1 MIMLGWP
8 NRSKGAGAAGRTRL
22 AIGKNRG
29 GIGIQFSQNQLHCE
43 LVRWSCFSLV
53 VIALGLHSAI
63 AQPPSASPESTN
75 LVSTLVEAAGSV
87 EVNRNGGTNWQK
99 APAGLLLMPGDRLRT
114 RALSRAAVQLSD
126 RSFIRL
132 NESTTLELLPPRH
145 AERWRFGLPGGSLFF
160 FNREKP
166 STVEFDTPLAAGA
179 IRGTEF
185 LLEISA
191 ASPSL
196 HLALLDGEVGLQ
208 TLAGEV
214 SLQRGEDLLYLP
226 GKALRKTLLVQSAQ
240 NIQWALYY
248 PAIISL
254 EELQLDARELLVLS
268 DVLVR
273 YRAGSMLAALAVWP
287 STEGEQGSGL
297 KILRAQ
303 LELAVGRVSE
313 AETILASLPDQPASA
328 RALLELIAVVRGDTV
343 LPSPVAT
350 RSASEELSE
359 SYRFQSRS
367 ELRLALIAARSAAIL
382 APQFGAAHA
391 RIAELEFAFRHHRE
405 ASAELQIAL
414 GLSPRLAT
422 AHAIQG
428 FVLLDRGDD
437 SGALVAFERARDLDA
452 ALGEAWLGRGLCL
465 LRLRR
470 FDEARTSFQAAAALE
485 PQRGLYR
492 SYLGKVASEGRD
504 SKAAEKEFLLAK
516 RLDPNDP
523 TAWLYSALHLWQ
535 ENRLNEAIRD
545 LENSIALNDRHATF
559 RSKLLLDNDRSVRS
573 ADLAALFS
581 DAGLPEVSHHTASRS
596 VTEEYAN
603 FSGHLFLANTLQEI
617 RANRFDLRLE
627 TARQSELLV
636 ANLLAPAGAGNLSQV
651 LSESDRLRFF
661 DQRPVGLSSITSY
674 GSRGDWSQVST
685 VFGTEH
691 GFSYA
696 LDSVYESANG
706 QRANNDLTQRA
717 VVLTAKQ
724 AIGPGDEACFQIG
737 SLRRKSGDLSDL
749 YDPATASPGL
759 RVDEK
764 QEPDIYAGWHH
775 TWSPGSHSLLLL
787 SRLDDRSALF
797 NPSSSQ
803 IFFFENGGTIQSI
816 QSPPLGPPFTNDYSG
831 RFILYSMDA
840 QQILESEHQ
849 SLVIGG
855 RLQSG
860 DFEPTVNLTRDFSG
874 SVAHQAGRAGFA
886 RGSAYG
892 YYTWRPVASLS
903 LVGGLTCDSIRFPE
917 NTDFVPI
924 SLSERSR
931 SRKSPKSGFL
941 FTPWDGGLLRG
952 TFTRSLGG
960 LFFDNSIRIE
970 PSQVAGFNQAF
981 RSLIP
986 ESVAGLLPGAAF
998 QSAGAG
1004 FDQTFS
1010 KGTFFGVEAER
1021 LSSDGDRTIGVL
1033 TNSFFLPIPNAP
1045 SSSRQSLDFRESNF
1059 SAYAAQLIG
1068 DWVTVSARYRYSQA
1082 RLSTGFPAIPDS
1094 VAGLNRIEQDNRA
1107 NLHQVTLSETVNH
1120 PSGLFERW
1128 ESLWSHQENTG
1139 YSPGLAGSDFW
1150 QHNLLVGYRFSK
1162 RRAEI
1167 TAGVL
1172 NLTDVDGRINPLNLH
1187 SELPRTRTFVT
1198 TLRLNF

>member
-1 MIMLGWP
+1 MIMFGWP

-22 AIGKNRG
+22 ALGKNRL
-29 GIGIQFSQNQLHCE
+29 GIGIQFPENQLHCDF
-43 LVRWSCFSLV
+43 VRWSCFSLV
-53 VIALGLHSAI
+53 VLVLGLRSAT
-63 AQPPSASPESTN
+63 AQQTN
-75 LVSTLVEAAGSV
+75 VGPVSINLASTLVEAAGSV
-87 EVNRNGGTNWQK
+87 EVNRNGGTNWQQ
-99 APAGLLLMPGDRLRT
+99 APTGLLLMPGDRLRT

-126 RSFIRL
+126 RSVIRL

-145 AERWRFGLPGGSLFF
+145 AERWRFGLPGGSLYF

-208 TLAGEV
+208 TPAGDV
-214 SLQRGEDLLYLP
+214 SLQRGEDLLYFP
-226 GKALRKTLLVQSAQ
+226 GQVPRKTLLVHSAQ

-254 EELQLDARELLVLS
+254 EELQLDARGLSVLS
-268 DVLVR
+268 DVIAR
-273 YRAGSMLAALAVWP
+273 YRAGSMLEALAVWP
-287 STEGEQGSGL
+287 NTGAEQGSGF

-313 AETILASLPDQPASA
+313 AETILTSLSNQPASA
-328 RALLELIAVVRGDTV
+328 QALLELIAVVRGDTV
-343 LPSPVAT
+343 DPSQVAL
-350 RSASEELSE
+350 RSASRELSE
-359 SYRFQSRS
+359 SYRFQSRFD
-367 ELRLALIAARSAAIL
+367 LRLALAAARFAANL
-382 APQFGAAHA
+382 APQFGVAHA
-391 RIAELEFAFRHHRE
+391 RVAELEFAFGHHRE
-405 ASAELQIAL
+405 ASAELRVAL
-414 GLSPRLAT
+414 GLSPRLAS

-428 FVLLDRGDD
+428 FVLLDRGDE
-437 SGALVAFERARDLDA
+437 SGALMAFDHARELDA

-470 FDEARTSFQAAAALE
+470 FGEARISFQAAAALE

-492 SYLGKVASEGRD
+492 SYLGKAASEADD
-504 SKAAEKEFLLAK
+504 SRAAEKEFLLAK
-516 RLDPNDP
+516 RLDPSDP

-545 LENSIALNDRHATF
+545 LENSIALNDRRATF

-581 DAGLPEVSHHTASRS
+581 DAGLSEVSHRTASRS

-603 FSGHLFLANTLQEI
+603 FSGHLFLANTLQEL
-617 RANRFDLRLE
+617 RANHFDLRLE
-627 TARQSELLV
+627 TARESELLV
-636 ANLLAPAGAGNLSQV
+636 ANLLAPAGAGNLSHV

-661 DQRPVGLSSITSY
+661 DQRPVGLSSMTSY
-674 GSRGDWSQVST
+674 GSRGDWTQVST
-685 VFGTEH
+685 VFGSER

-706 QRANNDLTQRA
+706 QRANNDLIQRS

-724 AIGPGDEACFQIG
+724 ETGPDDEAFFQIG

-759 RVDEK
+759 RMDEK

-803 IFFFENGGTIQSI
+803 IFFVENGGTIQSV
-816 QSPPLGPPFTNDYSG
+816 QSPPLGPAFTNDYSS
-831 RFILYSMDA
+831 RFILYSTDA
-840 QQILESEHQ
+840 QQILESEHH
-849 SLVIGG
+849 SLVFGG
-855 RLQSG
+855 RLQVG
-860 DFEPTVNLTRDFSG
+860 RFDPTVDLTRDFSG
-874 SVAHQAGRAGFA
+874 LVAHQAGRGDFA
-886 RGSAYG
+886 RGSTYG
-892 YYTWRPVASLS
+892 YYTWRPLVSLN
-903 LVGGLTCDSIRFPE
+903 LIGGLAYDTIRFPE

-931 SRKSPKSGFL
+931 SQISPKVGIL
-941 FTPWDGGLLRG
+941 LTPWDRGLIRG

-970 PSQVAGFNQAF
+970 PTQVAGFNQAF

-986 ESVAGLLPGAAF
+986 ESIAGLLPGAAF
-998 QSAGAG
+998 QTAGLG
-1004 FDQTFS
+1004 LDQTFS
-1010 KGTFFGVEAER
+1010 NGTFLGVEAER
-1021 LSSDGDRTIGVL
+1021 LSSDGNRTIGVL
-1033 TNSFFLPIPNAP
+1033 TNSFFLPIPNSP
-1045 SSSRQSLDFRESNF
+1045 SSTRQSLDFRESNF

-1068 DWVTVSARYRYSQA
+1068 DWIAVSARYRYSEA
-1082 RLSTGFPAIPDS
+1082 SINTGFPGIPES
-1094 VAGLNRIEQDNRA
+1094 VAGLNRIEQQNRA
-1107 NLHQVTLSETVNH
+1107 NLHQVTLSETLNH
-1120 PSGLFERW
+1120 PSGLFGRW
-1128 ESLWSHQENTG
+1128 ESLWSHQVNAG
-1139 YSPGLAGSDFW
+1139 YSPGFAGSDFW
-1150 QHNLLVGYRFSK
+1150 QHNLLVGYRFSR

-1187 SELPRTRTFVT
+1187 PELPRARTFVT
-1198 TLRLNF
+1198 TLRLNL